1 MQKKRKVVEKMTS
14 EKNTKNNQRKIST
27 KNSSER
33 TRRTTSER
41 RRSTREGSERER
53 KTVRERTGRSTVSTR
68 EKGSRKSST
77 SSRQSTRNTRTKN
90 GSRRIET
97 SNKWKK
103 KKQKRRLTITGIIVA
118 ILLVVVGIFQFMD
131 YEKELGFREKGIAQF
146 QKGQYKEAQGYF
158 EEALEHTNIF
168 GGTVTQDVRYY
179 LAESYF
185 MDEQYDKALNLY
197 QQISR
202 KEKNKG
208 YAECYIGAAY
218 ARLGDTEKAKAQF
231 EKGISLGNEE
241 GYHYLSRMYY
251 ELGDYDKA
259 IENELS
265 YMEKRE
271 PDGTSYMVL
280 AKSYCKAGQYK
291 KALQAIADGIEL
303 DDGQKQALLFEE
315 IVIYEQKLDFDTA
328 YKKCLTYVANY
339 PEDETAK
346 QELEFLETR

>member
-1 MQKKRKVVEKMTS
+1 MTS

-33 TRRTTSER
+33 TRRTTSERRRRTTSER

-146 QKGQYKEAQGYF
+146 QKGQYKEAQEYF

-303 DDGQKQALLFEE
+303 DDSQKQALLFEE

>member
-1 MQKKRKVVEKMTS
+1 
-14 EKNTKNNQRKIST
+14 
-27 KNSSER
+27 
-33 TRRTTSER
+33 
-41 RRSTREGSERER
+41 
-53 KTVRERTGRSTVSTR
+53 
-68 EKGSRKSST
+68 
-77 SSRQSTRNTRTKN
+77 
-90 GSRRIET
+90 
-97 SNKWKK
+97 
-103 KKQKRRLTITGIIVA
+103 
-118 ILLVVVGIFQFMD
+118 
-131 YEKELGFREKGIAQF
+131 
-146 QKGQYKEAQGYF
+146 
-158 EEALEHTNIF
+158 
-168 GGTVTQDVRYY
+168 
-179 LAESYF
+179 

-231 EKGISLGNEE
+231 EQGISLGNEE

-303 DDGQKQALLFEE
+303 DDSQKQALLFEE

>member
-1 MQKKRKVVEKMTS
+1 MTS

-146 QKGQYKEAQGYF
+146 QKGQYKEAQEYF

-303 DDGQKQALLFEE
+303 DDSQKQALLFEE

>member
-33 TRRTTSER
+33 ARRTTSER
-41 RRSTREGSERER
+41 RRSTREGSARER
-53 KTVRERTGRSTVSTR
+53 KTVRQRS
-68 EKGSRKSST
+68 GSRKSYI
-77 SSRQSTRNTRTKN
+77 SSRQSTRSTRTKN

-158 EEALEHTNIF
+158 EKALEHTNIF

-197 QQISR
+197 QQSRR
-202 KEKNKG
+202 KEKNQG

-218 ARLGDTEKAKAQF
+218 ARLGDTEKAKEQF

-291 KALQAIADGIEL
+291 KALQAIADGIAL
-303 DDGQKQALLFEE
+303 DDSQKQELLFEE

>member
-33 TRRTTSER
+33 ARRTTSER
-41 RRSTREGSERER
+41 RRSTREGSARER
-53 KTVRERTGRSTVSTR
+53 KTVRERTGS
-68 EKGSRKSST
+68 GKSSI
-77 SSRQSTRNTRTKN
+77 SSRQSTRSTRTKN

-202 KEKNKG
+202 KEKNQG

-291 KALQAIADGIEL
+291 KALEAIADGIAL
-303 DDGQKQALLFEE
+303 DDGQKQELLFEE

>member
-1 MQKKRKVVEKMTS
+1 
-14 EKNTKNNQRKIST
+14 
-27 KNSSER
+27 
-33 TRRTTSER
+33 
-41 RRSTREGSERER
+41 
-53 KTVRERTGRSTVSTR
+53 
-68 EKGSRKSST
+68 
-77 SSRQSTRNTRTKN
+77 
-90 GSRRIET
+90 
-97 SNKWKK
+97 
-103 KKQKRRLTITGIIVA
+103 
-118 ILLVVVGIFQFMD
+118 MD

-158 EEALEHTNIF
+158 EKALEHTNIF

-202 KEKNKG
+202 KEKNQG

-218 ARLGDTEKAKAQF
+218 ARLGDTEKAKEQF

-291 KALQAIADGIEL
+291 KALQAIADGIAL
-303 DDGQKQALLFEE
+303 DDSQKQELLFEE

>member
-1 MQKKRKVVEKMTS
+1 MTS
-14 EKNTKNNQRKIST
+14 EKNTKNNQRKNST
-27 KNSSER
+27 KNRSER
-33 TRRTTSER
+33 TRRMTSER
-41 RRSTREGSERER
+41 RRSTREGSARER
-53 KTVRERTGRSTVSTR
+53 KTVRERT
-68 EKGSRKSST
+68 GSRKSST
-77 SSRQSTRNTRTKN
+77 SSRQSTKNTRTKN

-103 KKQKRRLTITGIIVA
+103 QKQKRRLTITGIIVA
-118 ILLVVVGIFQFMD
+118 ILLVVVGVFQFMD

-168 GGTVTQDVRYY
+168 GGTLTQDIRYY

-197 QQISR
+197 QQIGR
-202 KEKNKG
+202 KEKNQG

-218 ARLGDTEKAKAQF
+218 ARLGDTEKAKEQF

-291 KALQAIADGIEL
+291 KALQAIADGIAL
-303 DDGQKQALLFEE
+303 DDGQKQELLFEE

>member
-1 MQKKRKVVEKMTS
+1 
-14 EKNTKNNQRKIST
+14 
-27 KNSSER
+27 
-33 TRRTTSER
+33 
-41 RRSTREGSERER
+41 
-53 KTVRERTGRSTVSTR
+53 
-68 EKGSRKSST
+68 
-77 SSRQSTRNTRTKN
+77 
-90 GSRRIET
+90 
-97 SNKWKK
+97 
-103 KKQKRRLTITGIIVA
+103 
-118 ILLVVVGIFQFMD
+118 MD

-146 QKGQYKEAQGYF
+146 KKGQYKEAQGYF

-202 KEKNKG
+202 KEKNQG

-291 KALQAIADGIEL
+291 KALQAIADGIAL
-303 DDGQKQALLFEE
+303 DDGQKQELLFEE

>member
-1 MQKKRKVVEKMTS
+1 MTS

-303 DDGQKQALLFEE
+303 DDSQKQALLFEE

>member
-1 MQKKRKVVEKMTS
+1 MTS

-218 ARLGDTEKAKAQF
+218 ARLGDTEKAKVQF

-303 DDGQKQALLFEE
+303 DDSQKQALLFEE